1 MAGFED
7 IITQDP
13 QVLKII
19 GVAKKIAASDISV
32 LITGE
37 SGTGKNLLAEA
48 IHNASHRKNGP
59 FVSIN
64 CSAIPDSLIESELF
78 GYEKGAF
85 TGAVSTRKGKFEM
98 AHGGT
103 LFLDEIGDMNI
114 SVQSKI
120 LQVIET
126 KTFHRVG
133 GEQPIYADVRII
145 SSTNKDL
152 VEKVQKDEFRMDLYY
167 RIREIL
173 LHLPPLRE
181 RPGDIKLL
189 AEVFVKKFSRD
200 FGKSIK
206 GISNIAMEY
215 LLKHNWPG
223 NIRELRNV
231 LRTAVALNDKEM
243 IWLEDIPIRSEF
255 NPKGG
260 VENKEI
266 EKFETLSLSEMER
279 IHIARVLKYC
289 GWNKTK
295 AANILKISRP
305 RLHRKIKEYGLK
317 ENM

>member
-1 MAGFED
+1 MVSFDD
-7 IITQDP
+7 IITKDP
-13 QVLKII
+13 QMLKII
-19 GVAKKIAASDISV
+19 SVAKKIAPSDISV

-37 SGTGKNLLAEA
+37 SGTGKNLLAES
-48 IHNASHRKNGP
+48 IHYASHRKEGP

-85 TGAVSTRKGKFEM
+85 TGAVSTRKGKFEL
-98 AHGGT
+98 AHKGT

-181 RPGDIKLL
+181 RPDDIKLL
-189 AEVFVKKFSRD
+189 AETFVKKFSSD
-200 FGKSIK
+200 FGKKIK
-206 GISNIAMEY
+206 GISNVAMDY

-223 NIRELRNV
+223 NIRELRNII
-231 LRTAVALNDKEM
+231 RTAVALNDKDM
-243 IWLEDIPIRSEF
+243 IWLEDIPIRNEF
-255 NPKGG
+255 STSTAYSDKDNIKM
-260 VENKEI
+260 
-266 EKFETLSLSEMER
+266 ETLSLSEMEK
-279 IHIARVLKYC
+279 IHIERVLRYC

-305 RLHRKIKEYGLK
+305 RLHRKIKEYGI
-317 ENM
+317 NG